1 MASIFTKIINREIP
15 AHILAESERFIAFL
29 DVNPLVMGHALV
41 VPKAEVD
48 DLFDLDDI
56 DLQEALVFARSV
68 AQGIRTV
75 IPCRKVGVSVV
86 GLEVPHAHIH
96 LIPLNRV
103 DDMNFGRPKLKPDQS
118 ELAILAE
125 AIRAALQH

>member
-1 MASIFTKIINREIP
+1 MASIFTKIVNREIP

-48 DLFDLDDI
+48 DLFDLADI
-56 DLQEALVFARSV
+56 DLQQALIFARTV
-68 AQGIRTV
+68 AQGIRKV
-75 IPCRKVGVSVV
+75 ISCRKIGVSVV

-96 LIPLNRV
+96 LIPLNKV
-103 DDMNFGRPKLKPDQS
+103 DDMNFGKAKLTPSQL
-118 ELAILAE
+118 ELANLAE
-125 AIRAALQH
+125 AIRAALQS